1 MRCNTSNRLTNTVA
15 DPKEL
20 LWGILNILSRIRGSP
35 SYLFPSL
42 LERSSSV
49 FGLESPATLA
59 NTMSSYTTDETSPTT
74 ATAPAA
80 ATWNTNSNNVSDRS
94 SSISSLDRPIG
105 ANSNSPHHIHHHHHH
120 RLPNEEHNSN
130 YNNSNN
136 STFRRVSTASHASH
150 SSSIPPPLVDSLY
163 IA

>member
-1 MRCNTSNRLTNTVA
+1 MGLSIADVTRNMRCNTTNRLTNTVA

-49 FGLESPATLA
+49 FGLESPATMA
-59 NTMSSYTTDETSPTT
+59 NTMSSYTTDETSPTS
-74 ATAPAA
+74 ATAPASA
-80 ATWNTNSNNVSDRS
+80 WDTVGTEGAL
-94 SSISSLDRPIG
+94 SLDRPIG
-105 ANSNSPHHIHHHHHH
+105 TANTTTSHRLTNEERNNNNSNS
-120 RLPNEEHNSN
+120 N
-130 YNNSNN
+130 YD
-136 STFRRVSTASHASH
+136 TFRRVSTVSHASH